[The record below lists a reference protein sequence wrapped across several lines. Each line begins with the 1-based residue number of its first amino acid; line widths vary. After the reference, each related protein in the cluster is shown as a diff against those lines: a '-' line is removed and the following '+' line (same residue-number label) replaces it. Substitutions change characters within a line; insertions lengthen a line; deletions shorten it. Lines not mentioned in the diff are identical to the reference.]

1 MIMPQKKAI
10 KLTSQGYLDIENELN
25 KLREEDRPRIIQAIK
40 EARAQ
45 GDLSEN
51 ADYDAAREEQAK
63 VEARIKEL
71 EYMVEHAEIIEETPK
86 GVVGLGS
93 VVKIVYM
100 DDEDDTDTFKI
111 VGSLEADILENK
123 ISDESPIGSSLCNHK
138 AGDIVTI
145 SSPNGSYDVKIVSVD

>member
-1 MIMPQKKAI
+1 MSSKKEV
-10 KLTSQGYLDIENELN
+10 KLTPDGYIEIENRLN

-63 VEARIKEL
+63 VEAEIKDL
-71 EYMVEHAEIIEETPK
+71 EYMIEHAVIIESAKT

-93 VVKIVYM
+93 VVKIEYVG
-100 DDEDDTDTFKI
+100 DDDTDEYKI
-111 VGSLEADILENK
+111 VGSLEADPFDNK
-123 ISDESPIGSSLCNHK
+123 ISDESPIGKALCGSK
-138 AGDIVTI
+138 VGDIVSI
-145 SSPNGSYDVKIVSVD
+145 ESPNGSYEVKIISIN

>member
-1 MIMPQKKAI
+1 MPQKKAI